1 MGKGTRNRQDRA
13 QVQVA
18 TPSKQVKKQN
28 KSVFYGTLAMGI
40 FAVVLVVSLLLN
52 ALVGAG
58 VFMRARTV
66 AETDDFEVNGA
77 VMSYYI
83 HEAYSS
89 YVNYYKEMYSS
100 FLSSSS
106 SLSIYNIIGIDPNVS
121 LKKQVMD
128 EKTGQTWFQYFAEQA
143 TTQIEE
149 ILVYCQA
156 AKAAGVKLDEQDIAS
171 IDMQVE
177 YLSFYAQIY
186 GYSYTSYL
194 SNLYGKG
201 VKEKDVRQAMELSAL
216 ASKYAK
222 QVQEGYYD
230 ASTDETV
237 EKFYNDNKN
246 DYISAD
252 YLIHVFTAKK
262 DTKEKDAEKAKADY
276 EALKEKIEGYAKTL
290 SEKTTAEE
298 FKQYIKE
305 NWLEENEKTYRTK
318 YYEDLLKE
326 VKKANPDAT
335 EEDNKAAA
343 EKKLKEKLEEG
354 AEDMLEDLLVED
366 YKYNVSKDLGK
377 WIFGEKD
384 VAAAAVNT
392 TKVIK
397 DDSKDKDGTYT
408 ITVYFLTRAAS
419 RVEDTTRTFSYMMLT
434 GGKDG
439 FTLSQAE
446 AALSLFKKGEKVDQ
460 EGLEEL
466 ARSETYKKSTFN
478 SLEELKQGSVE
489 LKEFDE
495 WLYAED
501 RKAGDYDL
509 ITCTYNNTMYY
520 VLAYV
525 EEIGPAEWYVDARD
539 GMVADQMETY
549 YEEQSKTHAVTINQK
564 AIDKTRM

>member
-1 MGKGTRNRQDRA
+1 
-13 QVQVA
+13 
-18 TPSKQVKKQN
+18 
-28 KSVFYGTLAMGI
+28 
-40 FAVVLVVSLLLN
+40 
-52 ALVGAG
+52 
-58 VFMRARTV
+58 
-66 AETDDFEVNGA
+66 
-77 VMSYYI
+77 
-83 HEAYSS
+83 
-89 YVNYYKEMYSS
+89 
-100 FLSSSS
+100 
-106 SLSIYNIIGIDPNVS
+106 
-121 LKKQVMD
+121 
-128 EKTGQTWFQYFAEQA
+128 
-143 TTQIEE
+143 
-149 ILVYCQA
+149 
-156 AKAAGVKLDEQDIAS
+156 
-171 IDMQVE
+171 
-177 YLSFYAQIY
+177 
-186 GYSYTSYL
+186 
-194 SNLYGKG
+194 LYGKG

-262 DTKEKDAEKAKADY
+262 DTKEKDPEKAKADY

-290 SEKTTAEE
+290 SEKTTADE

-326 VKKANPDAT
+326 VKKENPDAT

-419 RVEDTTRTFSYMMLT
+419 RVEDTTRTFSYMMMT

-439 FTLSQAE
+439 FTLAQAE
-446 AALSLFKKGEKVDQ
+446 AALSLFKKGEKVDKD
-460 EGLEEL
+460 GLKEL
-466 ARSETYKKSTFN
+466 AESETYKKSTFN
-478 SLEELKQGSVE
+478 TLEELKKGQAGSDE
-489 LKEFDE
+489 LDE

-501 RKAGDYDL
+501 RKAGDYEL
-509 ITCTYNNTMYY
+509 ITYTYNNTIYHVLVY
-520 VLAYV
+520 VD
-525 EEIGPAEWYVDARD
+525 EIGPQEWYIDARD
-539 GMVADQMETY
+539 GMVADQMESY

-564 AIDKTRM
+564 AVDKTRM